1 MSTGCEARVALDVDG
16 TGAALAQQLNPLV
29 GLVGRLTDCKDLL
42 DQWPGNLKSIFDSFS
57 VRKTASVDASDW
69 DVAFKLER

>member
-29 GLVGRLTDCKDLL
+29 GLVGRLADRKDLF
-42 DQWPGNLKSIFDSFS
+42 DQRPGNLKSILDGFS
-57 VRKTASVDASDW
+57 VRKTASVDASDRN
-69 DVAFKLER
+69 VALKLES